1 MQNPQDLP
9 TESNISKGL
18 HTMIIGIT
26 PGIQGWFNI
35 QKSIHVLY
43 HVNRM
48 KEKNKKL
55 IDAKIS
61 LDKIQYFK

>member
-1 MQNPQDLP
+1 
-9 TESNISKGL
+9 
-18 HTMIIGIT
+18 MIIGIT

-48 KEKNKKL
+48 KEKNQKL